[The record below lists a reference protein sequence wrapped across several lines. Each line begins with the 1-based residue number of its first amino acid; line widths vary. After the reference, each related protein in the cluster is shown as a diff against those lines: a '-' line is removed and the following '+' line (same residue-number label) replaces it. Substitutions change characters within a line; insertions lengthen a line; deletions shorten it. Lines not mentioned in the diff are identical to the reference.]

1 MSLHLYD
8 YVLSGN
14 CYKVRLFLAL
24 LNQHCDVTAVDFFP
38 GEAHLSPTF
47 LEINPAGTLPVL
59 TDGDLTLCD
68 SAAIL
73 VYLAQKYDN
82 SGTWH
87 PSTDAATS
95 AWIQFWLAFASK
107 LSDTVGQARLHDMLN
122 LPCDIDATRTAGHRA
137 LRELESHLSE
147 QGFRGHRFLI
157 GDTPT
162 IADIACFPYAALAPD
177 GGIEHDDYPA
187 VRRWLVDIRRL
198 PRFIEMPGIHRL
210 HDQADDPTP

>member
-1 MSLHLYD
+1 MRVQLYD
-8 YVLSGN
+8 YALSGN

-24 LNQHCDVTAVDFFP
+24 LNQPCDVTAVDFFP
-38 GEAHLSPTF
+38 GEAHLAPDF

-73 VYLAQKYDN
+73 VYLAQQYDN
-82 SGTWH
+82 TGTWC
-87 PSTDAATS
+87 PRMDAATS
-95 AWIQFWLAFASK
+95 ARIQFWLAFASR

-122 LPCDIDATRTAGHRA
+122 LPCDIDAARAAGHRT

-147 QGFRGHRFLI
+147 QGFRGQRFLI
-157 GDTPT
+157 DDSPT

-187 VRRWLVDIRRL
+187 VRRWLIDIRRL
-198 PRFIEMPGIHRL
+198 PHFIEMPGIHRL